1 MRLVAVGCEY
11 TGVTTLLEGLVAWG
25 KQRGIN
31 FHLDDHFAIPD
42 SQHLSEEDSQQMMHL
57 TPTLKE
63 RFQRMQVVYH
73 VRLMH
78 RFEHILLGGF
88 HLEEEVYGP
97 LYYYPNL
104 HVHGTREYE
113 AEMPGDT
120 ILVHLTARPE
130 VIRARMQANPHPY
143 GLVQPDQVE
152 MVQNRFRQ
160 EVRDS
165 WIQHKLHLDTSDL
178 APDELVP
185 TFLKAVVPHL
195 NTRDLLTLLAEKVG
209 L

>member
-1 MRLVAVGCEY
+1 MRVVAVGCEY
-11 TGVTTLLEGLVAWG
+11 TGVTTLLEGLMAWG
-25 KQRGIN
+25 AERGIK
-31 FHLDDHFAIPD
+31 FHLDDHFTIPD
-42 SQHLSEEDSQQMMHL
+42 SQHLSVEDSKMMLNL

-73 VRLMH
+73 IRLMH

-104 HVHGTREYE
+104 RVHGTREYE
-113 AEMPGDT
+113 AEMPEDT

-130 VIRARMQANPHPY
+130 VIQARMERTPHEY
-143 GLVQPDQVE
+143 TLVQSGDIPKVLE
-152 MVQNRFRQ
+152 RFRQ
-160 EVRDS
+160 EVAGS
-165 WIQHKLHLDTSDL
+165 WIKHKIHIDTSELRAEEL
-178 APDELVP
+178 AP
-185 TFLKAVVPHL
+185 TFLKAARPHL
-195 NTRDLLTLLAEKVG
+195 NTRDLLTLLAEKVD

>member
-1 MRLVAVGCEY
+1 MRVIAVGCEY
-11 TGVTTLLEGLVAWG
+11 TGVTTLLEGLLAWG
-25 KQRGIN
+25 QARGIA
-31 FHLDDHFAIPD
+31 FHLDDHFTIPD
-42 SQHLSEEDSQQMMHL
+42 SQHLSAEDSAMMLAL

-73 VRLMH
+73 VRLMN

-97 LYYYPNL
+97 LYYYPGIA
-104 HVHGTREYE
+104 VHGTREYE

-130 VIRARMQANPHPY
+130 VILARREAQPHPHT
-143 GLVQPDQVE
+143 LIQPDHVP
-152 MVQNRFRQ
+152 MLLDRFRQ
-160 EVRDS
+160 EVAAS
-165 WIQHKLHLDTSDL
+165 WIQHKLHIDTSDL
-178 APDELVP
+178 APDQLVP
-185 TFLKAVVPHL
+185 TFLKAAQPHL
-195 NTRDLLTLLAEKVG
+195 NTRDLLTLLAERVG